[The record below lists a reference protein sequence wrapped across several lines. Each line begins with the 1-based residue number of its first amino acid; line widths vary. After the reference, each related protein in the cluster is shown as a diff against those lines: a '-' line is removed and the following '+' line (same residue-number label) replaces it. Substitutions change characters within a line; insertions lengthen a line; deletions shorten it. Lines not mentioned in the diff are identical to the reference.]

1 MKKIVGFFIGLFS
14 FVNLNAQV
22 QNPVS
27 WTTSYK
33 STSATEGE
41 ITITAKIEKGWHT
54 YSQRP
59 TDAGPISTTFTFPP
73 SSQYKLVG
81 KTEENG
87 SHEEFDKAF
96 ETKIFVFAEMA
107 EFKQKIK
114 LTGKAGFD
122 LKFNVECTVCN
133 DNMCLPPKMM
143 DLKVRVQ

>member
-1 MKKIVGFFIGLFS
+1 MKKLFALFIGVICL
-14 FVNLNAQV
+14 VNVNAQV

-41 ITITAKIEKGWHT
+41 ITIIAKIEKGWHT

-73 SSQYKLVG
+73 SSQYKLVD
-81 KTEENG
+81 KTEEIG

-96 ETKIFVFAEMA
+96 DAKIFVFTDKA

-114 LTGKAGFD
+114 LTGKAGFE
-122 LKFNVECTVCN
+122 LLFNVECTICN
-133 DNMCLPPKMM
+133 DNMCLPPKIM
-143 DLKVRVQ
+143 DLKVKVQ

>member
-1 MKKIVGFFIGLFS
+1 MKKIVAFFIGLFS

-33 STSATEGE
+33 SMSATEGE

-96 ETKIFVFAEMA
+96 ETKIFVFNETA

-114 LTGKAGFD
+114 LTGKASFD

-133 DNMCLPPKMM
+133 DNMCLPPKIV
-143 DLKVRVQ
+143 DLKVKVQ

>member
-14 FVNLNAQV
+14 LVSLNAQV

-122 LKFNVECTVCN
+122 LKFNVECTICN